1 MNATW
6 STHCRAIHS
15 LKKGEYPAGLKWQG
29 LLNEADFVVGNDTGP
44 SHIASCLGKAGL
56 ALFGNK
62 TSAARAEI
70 QRGSFKAIE
79 VDNLADLSVDSVVKR
94 IYGD

>member
-1 MNATW
+1 
-6 STHCRAIHS
+6 
-15 LKKGEYPAGLKWQG
+15 
-29 LLNEADFVVGNDTGP
+29 
-44 SHIASCLGKAGL
+44 LGKAGL

-79 VDNLADLSVDSVVKR
+79 VDNLADLSVDSIVKR
-94 IYGD
+94 IYAN